1 MGGKKMTV
9 KKNIRQALKSLSCL
23 CMIACL
29 LCSGITVYADE
40 PYHGYNYNY
49 YGEASSPN
57 GYLPSRAYNGTEWGV
72 GYLNSP
78 TDMYVDEHDYL
89 YILDAGNGRIIKT
102 DSELKLVSVID
113 TFTEADGTPTS
124 LNMPQGLTVTPDG
137 EIYICDTNNNRVIVC
152 TQDGQILRTHYKP
165 VTTLLSET
173 LVFLPKKIE
182 VTDTG
187 DMYIIA
193 DNIVDGA
200 LIITEDG
207 EYKGYFGTDA
217 VTLTSDMVKVVFWRM
232 IMTDEQIKKMMSPQ
246 PVPFDNMYLD
256 GDFLYT
262 ATTYIR
268 DEDQIRKVN
277 PAGNN
282 LFAGN
287 AYGEAYAGGGVG
299 GASYEQAA
307 FIDVNV
313 TDEGFFCCLDKTF
326 CKIFM
331 YNQDNE
337 LLMIFG
343 GDSDKL
349 GMFDIPVALESI
361 GRKIIVLDQGKKNV
375 TVFEPTYYGTQIM
388 EGSYRYEHGDYE
400 GALEPWNEVLKL
412 NVNSELAYR
421 GIARAEY
428 LKGDYKSAME
438 HYAAAYD
445 RDGYSEAR
453 QKYRGQLLSEH
464 FTALVVCILA
474 VAAVLILFSKNKKK
488 IFARCGFETLEET
501 GYAGMKKWKYPFY
514 NLMHPG
520 DGMSEMRYNKKE
532 SLPLAILFMFLW
544 YMSAV
549 IMRQYEDYIFNNTN
563 KNSINIFMILATTV
577 GIALVGCIANW
588 AITTLVDGK
597 GTFRN
602 IFIYCSY
609 ALIPTT
615 AAAFIVTGISRFMVS
630 NEAVFAQ
637 AILLIG
643 YAWTAIL
650 LFIGMMNVH
659 AFTFKKTVAMVLLT
673 VVGMLIIVFLI
684 MLLAVLYSQV
694 VSFVTTIMYELFYKF
709 AI

>member
-1 MGGKKMTV
+1 MAVSKKIKQAV
-9 KKNIRQALKSLSCL
+9 KILSCL
-23 CMIACL
+23 VLIASV
-29 LCSGITVYADE
+29 LCSGLTVFADE
-40 PYHGYNYNY
+40 PYMGYNFNY

-57 GYLPSRAYNGTEWGV
+57 GYLPVHAYNGTEWGV
-72 GYLNSP
+72 GYLENP
-78 TDMYVDEHDYL
+78 TDLYVDEYDNL

-102 DSELKLVSVID
+102 DSNLNFIAEINSFV
-113 TFTEADGTPTS
+113 TQEGEALT
-124 LNMPQGLTVTPDG
+124 LNNPQGLCVTDDG
-137 EIYICDTNNNRVIVC
+137 EIYICDTYNNRIIAC
-152 TQDGQILRTHYKP
+152 NQSGLIRKIFYKP
-165 VTTLLSET
+165 ETTLIAESLT
-173 LVFLPKKIE
+173 FLPEKVE

-193 DNIVDGA
+193 DGLVDGA
-200 LIITEDG
+200 LIITDEG

-232 IMTDEQIKKMMSPQ
+232 VMTDEQISKMMSPQ

-287 AYGEAYAGGGVG
+287 QYGEAYAGGGVG
-299 GASYEQAA
+299 GSYEQAA

-313 TDEGFFCCLDKTF
+313 SEESFFYGLDKTF
-326 CKIFM
+326 RKVFM

-343 GDSDKL
+343 GDGDTL
-349 GMFDIPVALESI
+349 GRFTNPVAIESI
-361 GRKIIVLDQGKKNV
+361 GRNVVILDISKESV
-375 TVFEPTYYGTQIM
+375 TLFEPTYYGNQIM
-388 EGSYRYEHGDYE
+388 NGSYRYDHGDYE

-428 LKGDYKSAME
+428 LSGDYKASME

-453 QKYRGQLLSEH
+453 QKYRTQYVSQH
-464 FTALVVCILA
+464 FSVFMAAILA
-474 VAAVLILFSKNKKK
+474 IAIVLFVLVKCKKRIYAK
-488 IFARCGFETLEET
+488 FGFETLAQT

-514 NLMHPG
+514 NLIHPS

-532 SLPLAILFMFLW
+532 SLPLAIAFMAIW
-544 YMSAV
+544 YVSAV
-549 IMRQYEDYIFNNTN
+549 VIRQYEDFIFNTTN
-563 KNSINIFMILATTV
+563 KNDINIFMILATTV
-577 GIALVGCIANW
+577 GIALVGCISNW

-597 GTFRN
+597 GSFRN

-609 ALIPTT
+609 ALIPS
-615 AAAFIVTGISRFMVS
+615 AVAAFIVTFISQYMIAT
-630 NEAVFAQ
+630 EAVFVQ

-643 YAWTAIL
+643 YVWTAIL
-650 LFIGMMNVH
+650 LFMGMMTVH
-659 AFTFKKTVAMVLLT
+659 SFTFKKTVAMVLLT
-673 VVGMLIIVFLI
+673 IVGMLLIVFLL
-684 MLLAVLYSQV
+684 MLMAVLYSQV
-694 VSFVTTIMYELFYKF
+694 SSFVTTIMYEIFYKF

>member
-1 MGGKKMTV
+1 MAVSKKMKQAV
-9 KKNIRQALKSLSCL
+9 KILSCL
-23 CMIACL
+23 VLIASV
-29 LCSGITVYADE
+29 LCSGLTVFADE
-40 PYHGYNYNY
+40 PYKGYNFNY

-57 GYLPSRAYNGTEWGV
+57 GYLPVHAYNGTEWGI
-72 GYLNSP
+72 GYLENP
-78 TDMYVDEHDYL
+78 TDLYVDVHDNL
-89 YILDAGNGRIIKT
+89 YILDAGNGRVIKT
-102 DSELKLVSVID
+102 DSDLNLLAEIN
-113 TFTEADGTPTS
+113 TFITEEGEAVT
-124 LNMPQGLTVTPDG
+124 LNNPQGLCVTDDG
-137 EIYICDTNNNRVIVC
+137 EIYICDTYNNRVVVC
-152 TQDGQILRTHYKP
+152 DQSGLIRKMFYKP
-165 VTTLLSET
+165 ETTLMSES
-173 LVFLPKKIE
+173 LAFLPEKVE

-193 DNIVDGA
+193 DGLVDGA
-200 LIITEDG
+200 LIITDEG

-232 IMTDEQIKKMMSPQ
+232 IMTDEQISKMMSPQ

-287 AYGEAYAGGGVG
+287 QYGEAYPGGGVG
-299 GASYEQAA
+299 GSYEQAA

-313 TDEGFFCCLDKTF
+313 SEESFFYGLDKTF
-326 CKIFM
+326 RKVFM

-343 GDSDKL
+343 GEGDTL
-349 GMFDIPVALESI
+349 GKFTNPVAIESI
-361 GRKIIVLDQGKKNV
+361 GRKVVILDISKESV
-375 TVFEPTYYGTQIM
+375 TLFEPTYYGNQIM
-388 EGSYRYEHGDYE
+388 NGSYRYDHGDYE

-428 LKGDYKSAME
+428 LSGDYKSAME

-445 RDGYSEAR
+445 KDGYSEAR
-453 QKYRGQLLSEH
+453 QKYRTQYVSQH
-464 FTALVVCILA
+464 FSVFMAAILA
-474 VAAVLILFSKNKKK
+474 IAIVIFVLVKCKKK
-488 IFARCGFETLEET
+488 IYTKLGFETLEQT
-501 GYAGMKKWKYPFY
+501 GYAGMKEWKYPFY
-514 NLMHPG
+514 NLVHPS

-532 SLPLAILFMFLW
+532 SLPLAIAFMALW
-544 YMSAV
+544 YVSAV
-549 IMRQYEDYIFNNTN
+549 VIRQYEDFIFNGTN
-563 KNSINIFMILATTV
+563 KNDINIFMILATTV
-577 GIALVGCIANW
+577 GIALVGCISNW

-597 GTFRN
+597 GSFRN

-609 ALIPTT
+609 SLIPS
-615 AAAFIVTGISRFMVS
+615 AVAAFIVTFISQYMIAT
-630 NEAVFAQ
+630 EAVFVQ

-650 LFIGMMNVH
+650 LFIGMMTVH
-659 AFTFKKTVAMVLLT
+659 SFTFKKAVAMVFLT
-673 VVGMLIIVFLI
+673 AVGMLLIVFLL
-684 MLLAVLYSQV
+684 MLMAVLYSQV
-694 VSFVTTIMYELFYKF
+694 SSFVTTIMYEIFYKF